1 MSLHPETIMH
11 YRGSGGERGYPV
23 TAFGGGVAISPEVDD
38 ELKKQLMLQIKL
50 SDI

>member
-1 MSLHPETIMH
+1 MSLHPETITH
-11 YRGSGGERGYPV
+11 YRGPCGERGYPV
-23 TAFGGGVAISPEVDD
+23 TAFGGSVAISPEVDD